1 MGQVAGPHGRAALA
15 KAEIDLDGHFAALE
29 MGGDWRF
36 VIIGQRQAVGKRDRQ
51 RHLASTAPLLVEG
64 RQRRDDLAD
73 QRYRDFGDGED
84 QSVERLAPDGLLEE
98 LQRLAAC
105 AALVAAFEYVGFL
118 VVADDVIQFVQDYE
132 KLKKTLLDD
141 DHIVFMDGVHPT
153 HAVRFTRGWIKKGV
167 RREIPTNGSQKR
179 LNILG
184 ALDLEKMTLK
194 SQVYD
199 TI

>member
-1 MGQVAGPHGRAALA
+1 MSDICGYVHQTFGIRYSVSGMSSWLRRQNFTFHQPCGVPCKADA
-15 KAEIDLDGHFAALE
+15 KAQE
-29 MGGDWRF
+29 
-36 VIIGQRQAVGKRDRQ
+36 
-51 RHLASTAPLLVEG
+51 
-64 RQRRDDLAD
+64 
-73 QRYRDFGDGED
+73 
-84 QSVERLAPDGLLEE
+84 
-98 LQRLAAC
+98 
-105 AALVAAFEYVGFL
+105 
-118 VVADDVIQFVQDYE
+118 QFVQDYE

-153 HAVRFTRGWIKKGV
+153 HAVHFTRGWIKKGV

-199 TI
+199 TINGTNIIAFLTYLMTMMPCGVIHIILDQARYHTCKEVKAWLLVNPRVRLHYLPPYSPNLNAIEPC